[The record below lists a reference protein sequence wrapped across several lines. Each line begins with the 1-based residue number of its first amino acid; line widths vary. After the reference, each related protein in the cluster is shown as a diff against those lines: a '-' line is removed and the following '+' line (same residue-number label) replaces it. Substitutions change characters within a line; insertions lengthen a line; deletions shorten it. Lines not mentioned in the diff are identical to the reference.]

1 MHLLLLSVKPVKNFA
16 DGRMVSEEIVVLST
30 ATAKE
35 ASALATTLVEE
46 ALVACVNIMPVTS
59 VYKWKNEIV
68 SDDEK
73 LLVMKTTRDN
83 YARLEARIKEL
94 HTYDVPEVIALK
106 IELGSTDYLNWLRD
120 CVSTNKNPAESSDI
134 TGKK

>member
-1 MHLLLLSVKPVKNFA
+1 M
-16 DGRMVSEEIVVLST
+16 SEEIVVLTT
-30 ATAKE
+30 AQE
-35 ASALATTLVEE
+35 PLAGTLAATLVAED
-46 ALVACVNIMPVTS
+46 LVACVNLSQVSS

-94 HTYDVPEVIALK
+94 HSYEVPEVIALK
-106 IELGSTDYLNWLRD
+106 IELGSADYLSWLRD
-120 CVSTNKNPAESSDI
+120 CVKADARKSLADK
-134 TGKK
+134 GKE